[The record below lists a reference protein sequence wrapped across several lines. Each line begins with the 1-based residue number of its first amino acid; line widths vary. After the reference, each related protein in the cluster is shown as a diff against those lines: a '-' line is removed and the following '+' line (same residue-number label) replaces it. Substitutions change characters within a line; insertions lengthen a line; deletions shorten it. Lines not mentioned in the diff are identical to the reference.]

1 MGSRVVTHG
10 SGDIRRTRFRALFA
24 VGMSIIGC
32 IVPHL
37 PLRAETVVQ
46 GTLQLQW
53 ADPPRALPG
62 RVQAAPQ
69 LDAWLDMGPGQR
81 LLLDVAQAKRA
92 AGDLY
97 ALANRRVAVSY
108 ATRSDVPAGAK
119 VMASSGAA
127 PSISAIVP
135 TDTLNPRAVVA
146 GADGRVMASAP
157 ILGATRWITLMC
169 KFADIDA
176 EQKPRS
182 YFQEQYGNA
191 PGQLGHYWS
200 EVSYGQV
207 SLAGSSAH
215 GWYTL
220 PKPRSAYLADVNGK
234 QKAQLS
240 ELFADCAAAA
250 DADVGFAGIQ
260 GVNLMFNGELD
271 GNAWGGGACTT
282 LDGAY
287 TCTRVTWSPP
297 WSFANLA
304 PLAHEMGHGYG
315 LPHSNNSDGD
325 GDTYDNPWDV
335 MSDAWRNATSDAT
348 YGLLPKHPNMYQRER
363 LGWLPA
369 ARKRVVPADN
379 RETMEFVLDAGSVLK
394 TANTQLLVLALPAQ
408 PDPYKTVIYT
418 LEARRR
424 TGAYEAK
431 LAGDAVIIH
440 KLEDYGIAYSV
451 DRDTPAANYS
461 SNEGS
466 MLKVGGRWNTPDE
479 LHWVEVV
486 SATADG
492 FVMRVGPKPRSMSS
506 PAPVLVRPATVAASS
521 PPASRPAP
529 SAQTPATRAA
539 TSPRRRACDALPS
552 LLRVAPLCTWMER

>member
-1 MGSRVVTHG
+1 MGSRVVKHRSADT
-10 SGDIRRTRFRALFA
+10 RREGMRVLFA
-24 VGMSIIGC
+24 TGMSAMAC
-32 IVPHL
+32 IFFSL

-53 ADPPRALPG
+53 ADPPRALTG
-62 RVQAAPQ
+62 RVQATPQ

-81 LLLDVAQAKRA
+81 VPLDVAQAKRA

-108 ATRSDVPAGAK
+108 TTRANITTSSRAMSASAAIPA
-119 VMASSGAA
+119 
-127 PSISAIVP
+127 ISAIVP
-135 TDTLNPRAVVA
+135 TDRLPQRALA
-146 GADGRVMASAP
+146 KGADGRIMSAAP
-157 ILGATRWITLMC
+157 VLGATRWITLMC
-169 KFADIDA
+169 KFSDIAA

-182 YFQEQYGNA
+182 YFQAQYGNE

-200 EVSYGQV
+200 EVSYGQIN
-207 SLAGSSAH
+207 LAGSSAH

-220 PKPRSAYLADVNGK
+220 PKPRAAYLADANGK

-240 ELFADCAAAA
+240 ELFSDCAAAA
-250 DADVGFAGIQ
+250 DADVDFSGIQ

-271 GNAWGGGACTT
+271 GNAWGGGACAT
-282 LDGAY
+282 LDGTY
-287 TCTRVTWSPP
+287 TCTRATWSPP

-325 GDTYDNPWDV
+325 SDTYDNPWDV
-335 MSDAWRNATSDAT
+335 MSDAWRNAASDVT

-363 LGWLPA
+363 LGWLPSS
-369 ARKRVVPADN
+369 RKRVIAADN
-379 RETMEFVLDAGSVLK
+379 GETHEIVLDAGSVLK
-394 TANTQLLVLALPAQ
+394 SANTQLVILALPAQ
-408 PDPYKTVIYT
+408 PDPYKTVVYT

-424 TGAYEAK
+424 TGTYEAN

-451 DRDTPAANYS
+451 DRDTPPATLSN
-461 SNEGS
+461 NEGS
-466 MLKVGGRWNTPDE
+466 MLKVGGRWSTPDR

-486 SATADG
+486 SATAQG
-492 FVMRVGPKPRSMSS
+492 FVVRVGPRPRPMSS
-506 PAPVLVRPATVAASS
+506 PAPVLERPATVAASS
-521 PPASRPAP
+521 SPASQSPAP
-529 SAQTPATRAA
+529 TRAA
-539 TSPRRRACDALPS
+539 PAVRARTERRRACDALPS
-552 LLRVAPLCTWMER
+552 LLRLAPVCTFLER

>member
-1 MGSRVVTHG
+1 M
-10 SGDIRRTRFRALFA
+10 LFA
-24 VGMSIIGC
+24 AGMSVMAC
-32 IVPHL
+32 MLPNL

-62 RVQAAPQ
+62 RVQAVPQ
-69 LDAWLDMGPGQR
+69 LDAWLDMGPGR
-81 LLLDVAQAKRA
+81 RIPLDVAQAKQA

-97 ALANRRVAVSY
+97 ALSNRRVAVSY
-108 ATRSDVPAGAK
+108 STRADIAASSK
-119 VMASSGAA
+119 VMSASGALA
-127 PSISAIVP
+127 SISAIVP
-135 TDTLNPRAVVA
+135 TDRLPERALA
-146 GADGRVMASAP
+146 MGADGRVMASAP
-157 ILGATRWITLMC
+157 VLGATRWVTLMC
-169 KFADIDA
+169 KFADIA
-176 EQKPRS
+176 SEQKPRS
-182 YFQEQYGNA
+182 FFQEQYGNA

-200 EVSYGQV
+200 EVSYGQIN
-207 SLAGSSAH
+207 LAGSSAH

-220 PKPRSAYLADVNGK
+220 PKPRSSYLGDVNGK

-250 DADVGFAGIQ
+250 DAEVDFSGIQ

-287 TCTRVTWSPP
+287 ACTRVTWSPP

-325 GDTYDNPWDV
+325 SDTYDNPWDV

-369 ARKRVVPADN
+369 SRKRVIAADN
-379 RETMEFVLDAGSVLK
+379 RETVEFVLDAGSVLK
-394 TANTQLLVLALPAQ
+394 TANTQLAVLALPAQ

-418 LEARRR
+418 LESRRR
-424 TGAYEAK
+424 TGTYEAS
-431 LAGDAVIIH
+431 LAGDAVIVH

-451 DRDTPAANYS
+451 DRDTPAANFS

-479 LHWVEVV
+479 SHWVEVV
-486 SATADG
+486 SATAQG
-492 FVMRVGPKPRSMSS
+492 FVVRVGPRPRSMSS
-506 PAPVLVRPATVAASS
+506 PAPVMERPATVAAASS
-521 PPASRPAP
+521 PAPGTAPAP
-529 SAQTPATRAA
+529 PAVVRVARAA
-539 TSPRRRACDALPS
+539 RRACVALPS
-552 LLRVAPLCTWMER
+552 LLRASPLCALIER

>member
-1 MGSRVVTHG
+1 MFKHQSADARQVR
-10 SGDIRRTRFRALFA
+10 IRALIAGCVLAFA
-24 VGMSIIGC
+24 GIL
-32 IVPHL
+32 PAF

-46 GTLQLQW
+46 GILQLQW

-69 LDAWLDMGPGQR
+69 LDVWLETGPGQR
-81 LLLDVAQAKRA
+81 VPLDVAQSRRA

-97 ALANRRVAVSY
+97 ALANRHVAVSY
-108 ATRSDVPAGAK
+108 QAPVTK
-119 VMASSGAA
+119 VMSS
-127 PSISAIVP
+127 SSARSVIDTIVP
-135 TDTLNPRAVVA
+135 TGRVPQRAKSV
-146 GADGRVMASAP
+146 GADGRVMAAAP
-157 ILGATRWITLMC
+157 VLGATRWVTLMC
-169 KFADIDA
+169 KFADIES
-176 EQKPRS
+176 EQKPRA

-207 SLAGSSAH
+207 NLAGSTAH

-220 PKPRSAYLADVNGK
+220 PQPRAAYLTTTNGK

-240 ELFADCAAAA
+240 TLFADCAAAA
-250 DADVGFAGIQ
+250 DAEVDFSNIQ

-271 GNAWGGGACTT
+271 GNAWGGGACAT
-282 LDGAY
+282 LDGVY

-325 GDTYDNPWDV
+325 SDTYDNPWDL
-335 MSDAWRNATSDAT
+335 MSDAWRNATSDTT
-348 YGLLPKHPNMYQRER
+348 YGLLPKHINMYQRER
-363 LGWLPA
+363 LGWLPPS
-369 ARKRVVPADN
+369 RKRTIAADN
-379 RETMEFVLDAGSVLK
+379 RDMQEFVLDAASLVQ
-394 TANTQLLVLALPAQ
+394 TTNAQLVVLAMPSQ

-424 TGAYEAK
+424 TGTYEAK

-440 KLEDYGIAYSV
+440 KLEDYGIAYSI
-451 DRDTPAANYS
+451 DRDVPAATLS

-466 MLKVGGRWNTPDE
+466 MLKVGGRWNTPDD

-486 SATADG
+486 SATANG
-492 FVMRVGPKPRSMSS
+492 FVVRVGPRPRSMSS

-521 PPASRPAP
+521 SPPVSQPPRVTSVAAPAD
-529 SAQTPATRAA
+529 RA
-539 TSPRRRACDALPS
+539 RRRGCDVLPRALR
-552 LLRVAPLCTWMER
+552 LQVVCALMER

>member
-1 MGSRVVTHG
+1 
-10 SGDIRRTRFRALFA
+10 
-24 VGMSIIGC
+24 MSVLAC
-32 IVPHL
+32 ILPVL
-37 PLRAETVVQ
+37 PLKAETVVQ

-62 RVQAAPQ
+62 RVQAQPQ

-81 LLLDVAQAKRA
+81 VALDVAQAQRA

-108 ATRSDVPAGAK
+108 DTRTSIATSSK
-119 VMASSGAA
+119 VMSASGALPA
-127 PSISAIVP
+127 ISTIVP
-135 TDTLNPRAVVA
+135 TDRLPQRALA
-146 GADGRVMASAP
+146 MGADGRVMSSAP
-157 ILGATRWITLMC
+157 ILGATRWVTLMC
-169 KFADIDA
+169 KFADIA
-176 EQKPRS
+176 TEQKPRS
-182 YFQEQYGNA
+182 FFQDQYGNA
-191 PGQLGHYWS
+191 PGQLGHYWA
-200 EVSYGQV
+200 EVSYGQIN
-207 SLAGSSAH
+207 LAGSSAH

-240 ELFADCAAAA
+240 ELFSDCASAA
-250 DADVGFAGIQ
+250 DADVDFAGIQ

-271 GNAWGGGACTT
+271 GNSWGGGACAT
-282 LDGAY
+282 LDGTY

-325 GDTYDNPWDV
+325 SDTYDNPWDV
-335 MSDAWRNATSDAT
+335 MSDAWRHATTDAT

-369 ARKRVVPADN
+369 SRKRIVAANN
-379 RETMEFVLDAGSVLK
+379 RETLEFVLDAGSVMK
-394 TANTQLLVLALPAQ
+394 TANTQLVVLALPAQ

-424 TGAYEAK
+424 TGTYEAN

-440 KLEDYGIAYSV
+440 RLEDYGIAYSV
-451 DRDTPAANYS
+451 DRDTPAANFS

-466 MLKVGGRWNTPDE
+466 MLKVGGRWSTPDE

-486 SATADG
+486 SATAQG
-492 FVMRVGPKPRSMSS
+492 FVVRVGPRPRAMSS
-506 PAPVLVRPATVAASS
+506 PAPVLVRPTPVASS
-521 PPASRPAP
+521 SPATPRPSSPAP
-529 SAQTPATRAA
+529 AA
-539 TSPRRRACDALPS
+539 RPQVARRRGCDALPT
-552 LLRVAPLCTWMER
+552 LLRLAPVCALLER

>member
-1 MGSRVVTHG
+1 M
-10 SGDIRRTRFRALFA
+10 A
-24 VGMSIIGC
+24 C
-32 IVPHL
+32 IFFSL

-53 ADPPRALPG
+53 ADPPRSLSG
-62 RVQAAPQ
+62 RAQAAPQ

-81 LLLDVAQAKRA
+81 VPLDVTQAKRA

-108 ATRSDVPAGAK
+108 ATHANIAASSK
-119 VMASSGAA
+119 VMSASAA
-127 PSISAIVP
+127 TATISAIVP
-135 TDTLNPRAVVA
+135 TDRLPQRAKA
-146 GADGRVMASAP
+146 TGADGRVMASAP
-157 ILGATRWITLMC
+157 VLGATRWVTVMC
-169 KFADIDA
+169 KFADIAA

-182 YFQEQYGNA
+182 YFQAQYGNA

-200 EVSYGQV
+200 EVSYGQIN
-207 SLAGSSAH
+207 LAGSSAH

-220 PKPRSAYLADVNGK
+220 PKPRAAYLADVNGK

-240 ELFADCAAAA
+240 ELFSDCAAAA
-250 DADVGFAGIQ
+250 DADVDFSGIQ

-282 LDGAY
+282 LDGIY

-325 GDTYDNPWDV
+325 SDTYDNPWDV

-369 ARKRVVPADN
+369 SRKRVIAADN
-379 RETMEFVLDAGSVLK
+379 RATHEIVLDAGSVLK
-394 TANTQLLVLALPAQ
+394 TANTQLVVLALPAQ

-424 TGAYEAK
+424 TGTYEAN

-451 DRDTPAANYS
+451 DRDTPPATLS

-486 SATADG
+486 SATAQG
-492 FVMRVGPKPRSMSS
+492 FVVRIGPRPRSMSS
-506 PAPVLVRPATVAASS
+506 PAPALERPANVVASS
-521 PPASRPAP
+521 SPAP
-529 SAQTPATRAA
+529 RPSTPARPVA
-539 TSPRRRACDALPS
+539 TASVTVERKRTCDVLPS
-552 LLRVAPLCTWMER
+552 MLRLSSICALLDPER

>member
-1 MGSRVVTHG
+1 MRV
-10 SGDIRRTRFRALFA
+10 LLA
-24 VGMSIIGC
+24 VGMSVVAC
-32 IVPHL
+32 IFPNL
-37 PLRAETVVQ
+37 PLRAETVMQ

-62 RVQAAPQ
+62 RVQAPPQ
-69 LDAWLDMGPGQR
+69 LDAWLDMGPGR
-81 LLLDVAQAKRA
+81 RVALDVTQAKRA

-108 ATRSDVPAGAK
+108 AMRADIAASSK
-119 VMASSGAA
+119 VMSAASAL

-135 TDTLNPRAVVA
+135 TDRLPQRALA
-146 GADGRVMASAP
+146 MGADGRVMASAP
-157 ILGATRWITLMC
+157 VLGATRWITLMC
-169 KFADIDA
+169 KFADITA

-182 YFQEQYGNA
+182 FFQEQYGNA

-200 EVSYGQV
+200 EVSYGQIN
-207 SLAGSSAH
+207 LAGSSAH

-220 PKPRSAYLADVNGK
+220 PKPRAAYLADVNGK

-240 ELFADCAAAA
+240 ELFADCANAA
-250 DADVGFAGIQ
+250 DPEVDFAGIQ

-287 TCTRVTWSPP
+287 VCTRVTWSPP

-335 MSDAWRNATSDAT
+335 MSDAWRNATSDAA

-369 ARKRVVPADN
+369 SRKRVIDAGN
-379 RETMEFVLDAGSVLK
+379 RETHEFVLDAGSVLK
-394 TANTQLLVLALPAQ
+394 TSNTQLVVLALPSQ

-424 TGAYEAK
+424 TGTYESK

-451 DRDTPAANYS
+451 DRDTPAATLS

-479 LHWVEVV
+479 LHWVDVV
-486 SATADG
+486 LATEQG
-492 FVMRVGPKPRSMSS
+492 FVVRVGPRPRSMSS
-506 PAPVLVRPATVAASS
+506 PAPALVRPASVAASS
-521 PPASRPAP
+521 SPGVRPAAPTPSVPPAPVIR
-529 SAQTPATRAA
+529 SAANLH
-539 TSPRRRACDALPS
+539 RRACGALPA
-552 LLRVAPLCTWMER
+552 LLRRAPLCALLER

>member
-1 MGSRVVTHG
+1 
-10 SGDIRRTRFRALFA
+10 
-24 VGMSIIGC
+24 
-32 IVPHL
+32 
-37 PLRAETVVQ
+37 VQ

-62 RVQAAPQ
+62 RAQAAPQ
-69 LDAWLDMGPGQR
+69 LDAWLDIGPGHR
-81 LLLDVAQAKRA
+81 IPLDVTQAKRA

-97 ALANRRVAVSY
+97 ALSNRRVAVSY
-108 ATRSDVPAGAK
+108 TARADI
-119 VMASSGAA
+119 ASSSRVMSASGALA
-127 PSISAIVP
+127 SISAIVP
-135 TDTLNPRAVVA
+135 TDRLPARALA
-146 GADGRVMASAP
+146 TGADGRVMASAP
-157 ILGATRWITLMC
+157 VLGATRWITLMC
-169 KFADIDA
+169 KFADVA
-176 EQKPRS
+176 VEQKPRS
-182 YFQEQYGNA
+182 FFQNQYGNA

-207 SLAGSSAH
+207 NLAGSSAH

-220 PKPRSAYLADVNGK
+220 PKPRAAYLADVNGK

-240 ELFADCAAAA
+240 ELFADCASVA
-250 DADVGFAGIQ
+250 DAEVDFSGIQ

-282 LDGAY
+282 LDGVY
-287 TCTRVTWSPP
+287 VCTRVTWSPP

-325 GDTYDNPWDV
+325 SDTYDNPWDV

-369 ARKRVVPADN
+369 SRKRVIAADN
-379 RETMEFVLDAGSVLK
+379 RETVEVVLDAGSVLK
-394 TANTQLLVLALPAQ
+394 TVNAQLVVLAMPAQ
-408 PDPYKTVIYT
+408 PDPYRTVIYT

-424 TGAYEAK
+424 TGTYEAN

-440 KLEDYGIAYSV
+440 KLEDYGIAYSI
-451 DRDTPAANYS
+451 DRDTPPANFS

-486 SATADG
+486 SATAQG
-492 FVMRVGPKPRSMSS
+492 FVVRVGPRPRSMSS
-506 PAPVLVRPATVAASS
+506 PAPVLERPVPVAAASSPAPGTASS
-521 PPASRPAP
+521 PPAAVRVV
-529 SAQTPATRAA
+529 RAG
-539 TSPRRRACDALPS
+539 RRACVALPS
-552 LLRVAPLCTWMER
+552 RLRASPLCVLLER

>member
-1 MGSRVVTHG
+1 M
-10 SGDIRRTRFRALFA
+10 
-24 VGMSIIGC
+24 
-32 IVPHL
+32 
-37 PLRAETVVQ
+37 VQ

-53 ADPPRALPG
+53 ADPPRAQPG
-62 RVQAAPQ
+62 RTQAQPH
-69 LDAWLDMGPGQR
+69 LDAWLDMGPGR
-81 LLLDVAQAKRA
+81 RVALDVTQAQRA

-108 ATRSDVPAGAK
+108 DTRATVAASSK
-119 VMASSGAA
+119 VMAASGAL
-127 PSISAIVP
+127 PVISAIVP
-135 TDTLNPRAVVA
+135 TDRLPQRALA
-146 GADGRVMASAP
+146 MGADGRVMASAP
-157 ILGATRWITLMC
+157 VLGATRWVTLMC
-169 KFADIDA
+169 KFADIA
-176 EQKPRS
+176 TEQKPRS
-182 YFQEQYGNA
+182 FFQDQYGNA

-200 EVSYGQV
+200 EVSYGQIN
-207 SLAGSSAH
+207 LAGSSAH

-220 PKPRSAYLADVNGK
+220 PKPRASYLADVNGR

-240 ELFADCAAAA
+240 ELFSDCAAAA
-250 DADVGFAGIQ
+250 DADVDFAGIQ

-271 GNAWGGGACTT
+271 GSAWGGGACTT
-282 LDGAY
+282 LDGTY

-325 GDTYDNPWDV
+325 SDTYDNPWDV
-335 MSDAWRNATSDAT
+335 MSDAWRNATTDAT

-369 ARKRVVPADN
+369 SRKRVVAADN
-379 RETMEFVLDAGSVLK
+379 RETQEFVLDAGSVLK
-394 TANTQLLVLALPAQ
+394 TANTQLVVLALPAQ

-424 TGAYEAK
+424 TGTYEAN

-440 KLEDYGIAYSV
+440 RLVDYGIAYSV
-451 DRDTPAANYS
+451 DRDTPAANFS

-486 SATADG
+486 SATAQG
-492 FVMRVGPKPRSMSS
+492 FVVRVGPRQRSMSS
-506 PAPVLVRPATVAASS
+506 PAPVLERPTQVASSSPAT
-521 PPASRPAP
+521 PRP
-529 SAQTPATRAA
+529 SAPTPAARPQ
-539 TSPRRRACDALPS
+539 SVRRRGCDVLPS
-552 LLRVAPLCTWMER
+552 LLRLAPVCAWLER